1 MYVNVQLEPGG
12 PVIVQLRVG
21 GGNHMEVQ
29 LKPGDLVIVQ
39 LKLGGGD
46 HVGDVVDEKVVE
58 DVALVVGEC
67 KVVVAC
73 NYCHPMN

>member
-1 MYVNVQLEPGG
+1 MYMNVLEPGDRSCNRTSEG
-12 PVIVQLRVG
+12 R

-39 LKLGGGD
+39 LKLGCGD
-46 HVGDVVDEKVVE
+46 HMGDVVDEKVVE
-58 DVALVVGEC
+58 DVALVVGGC

-73 NYCHPMN
+73 NYCHPMS